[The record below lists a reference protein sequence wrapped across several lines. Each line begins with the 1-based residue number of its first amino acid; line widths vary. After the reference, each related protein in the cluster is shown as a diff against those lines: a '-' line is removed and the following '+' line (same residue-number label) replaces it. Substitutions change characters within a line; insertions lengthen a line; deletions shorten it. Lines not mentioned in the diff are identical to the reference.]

1 LQQSKTTENSSDNRS
16 HTVRRIPEGEED
28 MFRGLS
34 YTRARTAVGRY
45 CSAYF
50 RGAAPLGVQPDEN
63 SQRGNFHRPL
73 ANQIEAPDAREVLG
87 RDIDPP
93 YYPARRDQASEALFC
108 GNAEKRPPV
117 ALGLAVG
124 LGHRRV
130 YRLLRQVEI
139 GFASAVPAH
148 ISGLMIFGH
157 RTYNDTR
164 VSWRHVTEVWCKRRS
179 ADPFLAGFKV
189 IQPF

>member
-1 LQQSKTTENSSDNRS
+1 
-16 HTVRRIPEGEED
+16 

-63 SQRGNFHRPL
+63 SQCGNFHRSL
-73 ANQIEAPDAREVLG
+73 ANKIEAPDAREVLG
-87 RDIDPP
+87 RHIDPP
-93 YYPARRDQASEALFC
+93 NYSARGDQASEALFC
-108 GNAEKRPPV
+108 GNAEERPPL
-117 ALGLAVG
+117 ALGFAG
-124 LGHRRV
+124 RFSHRRV

-164 VSWRHVTEVWCKRRS
+164 VPWPHVTEVWCKRWS
-179 ADPFLAGFKV
+179 ADPFFAGFKV